1 MRYVE
6 IELVLP
12 DSVAE
17 EAEEAGLLNA
27 ATVERLL
34 REEVR
39 RLRVERLFQAADE
52 LAALDGGPPTEAE
65 IEAEIAAA
73 RATRSRQ

>member
-1 MRYVE
+1 MRHVE
-6 IELVLP
+6 IDLELP

-17 EAEEAGLLNA
+17 EAEEAGLLNPA
-27 ATVERLL
+27 GLERLL

-39 RLRVERLFQAADE
+39 RLRVERLFQAADQ
-52 LAALDGGPPTEAE
+52 LAALGAGPPTEAE

-73 RATRSRQ
+73 RAIRSRR